1 MKIAIALIFA
11 IIPTAFSMPS
21 EEVRNE
27 VRGIAEQRKLKALRI
42 LNGGAQRRRLQH
54 GLMLGNKPEHN
65 PRPVWRPENQVRPE
79 NNPRPLTPIYEYY
92 PGPQQRIPE
101 DENPDQKQ
109 KVAKEKADK
118 EDKEDKGAKEAK
130 GGHDNKEQRTIE
142 INKPEIT
149 EVVVDIVEVETEIE
163 GGSGAVA
170 NPTQP
175 AEANVTNSTL
185 PVDPTEGDIAMVM
198 EVANKFDSHCQ
209 AIDLIAAVDDILRYS
224 VDNSKTDRN
233 GRTTLWFP
241 VYDAHTLKIFG
252 TYSDASTLT
261 HEEDECVT
269 NGLFSFDYDD
279 GLQKFHSSITVA
291 SSCATEKSAITGG
304 TGRYACAT
312 GYQSFYDGPGQG
324 NIFIRTVLYV
334 CTADHCTKDAGYPN

>member
-42 LNGGAQRRRLQH
+42 LNGGAQQRRLQH
-54 GLMLGNKPEHN
+54 GLMLGNKPANN
-65 PRPVWRPENQVRPE
+65 PRPVWPPPEYQQGQTRPE
-79 NNPRPLTPIYEYY
+79 NNPRPINEYYPRREYY
-92 PGPQQRIPE
+92 PGLRPIQE
-101 DENPDQKQ
+101 DEKPDQKQ
-109 KVAKEKADK
+109 KVAKE
-118 EDKEDKGAKEAK
+118 KEDKGAKEAK
-130 GGHDNKEQRTIE
+130 GGHDNKEHRTIE

-149 EVVVDIVEVETEIE
+149 EVVVDIVEDETEIE
-163 GGSGAVA
+163 GGSGAAA

-175 AEANVTNSTL
+175 AEANVTNSTTL

-241 VYDAHTLKIFG
+241 VYDAHTLKIVG

-261 HEEDECVT
+261 HEDNECVT

-304 TGRYACAT
+304 TGQFACAT

-334 CTADHCTKDAGYPN
+334 CTADHCVKDAGY